1 MKYPPLPDGIIIDG
15 RRVFTSFNMRD
26 YAITFHNINTEIL
39 HKLSNDSCND
49 SCNDSRNDSNTKVV
63 NDLLKMFKGK

>member
-15 RRVFTSFNMRD
+15 RRVFTSFDVRD
-26 YAITFHNINTEIL
+26 YAITFYSINTEVL
-39 HKLSNDSCND
+39 HKLSNDSR
-49 SCNDSRNDSNTKVV
+49 NDSRNDNNTKVV